1 MTLLDAAILG
11 IIQGLTE
18 FLPVS
23 SSGHLVLAQ
32 RYLGLTVPPETI
44 LAFDV
49 LLHQGTLVA
58 VLFFFR
64 GELIPM
70 TRQAV
75 GLLGAGPDGWR
86 RPSPKYALGHFAW
99 MAVFATLPAI
109 IAAALFNDFFEEVFG
124 SGRYLWIEFLVT
136 TAFVLAGHWARP
148 GSKGPG
154 QFGLKESA
162 VVGTLQAVAILPAV
176 SRSGTTIPG
185 GLLMGLDR
193 ETAARFSFIMS
204 VPALLG
210 AGVFKAGAMLRGLEG
225 GLIGPLEAVTGLVLS
240 GVVGFLS
247 LGFLVRIIR
256 GQKLYWFA
264 VYTGLLGLFLL
275 AQKVLS

>member
-1 MTLLDAAILG
+1 MNLIEAAILG
-11 IIQGLTE
+11 FIQGLTE

-32 RYLGLTVPPETI
+32 KYLGLTVPDETM

-64 GELIPM
+64 KDLVPM

-75 GLLGAGPDGWR
+75 EMLLAGPRAWTATSD
-86 RPSPKYALGHFAW
+86 KYPLGHFAW
-99 MAVFATLPAI
+99 MAVVATIPAV
-109 IAAALFNDFFEEVFG
+109 IAAVLFNKFFDRVFG
-124 SGRYLWIEFLVT
+124 SGQFLWAEFLVT
-136 TAFVLAGHWARP
+136 SAFLVMGQKTAP
-148 GSKGPG
+148 GTKGPG
-154 QFGLKESA
+154 EFGLKEA
-162 VVGTLQAVAILPAV
+162 GVVGTLQAVAILPAV

-185 GLLMGLDR
+185 GLFMGLER

-204 VPALLG
+204 IPALLG
-210 AGVFKAGAMLRGLEG
+210 AGVFKSHAMIRGIQA
-225 GLIGPLEAVTGLVLS
+225 GLITPSAAVAGLLLS
-240 GVVGFLS
+240 GVIGFLS
-247 LGFLVRIIR
+247 LGFLVKIIR

-264 VYTGLLGLFLL
+264 LYTGALGVFLFVEKFLI
-275 AQKVLS
+275 